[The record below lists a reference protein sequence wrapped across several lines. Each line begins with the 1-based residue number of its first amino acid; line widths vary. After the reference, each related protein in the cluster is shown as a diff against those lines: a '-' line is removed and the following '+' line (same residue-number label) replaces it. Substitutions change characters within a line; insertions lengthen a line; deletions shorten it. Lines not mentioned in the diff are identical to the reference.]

1 MRTVP
6 GGHCHGSARKYDQ
19 PKQCGTQSPTWPRI
33 AHTSRVIVS
42 IAVAVDALLQEW
54 DPRLKALVEG
64 DAARADDRMAAL
76 ATRVIDPA
84 VRAATTTYL
93 SHLTAA
99 DRADVSAMC
108 RDKLVALLRAVRRG
122 ERTVPVA
129 DLEEFARACAADV
142 CRDYLRRIRPTAAR
156 LANRIRLLS
165 ARGVGLVGWTTPTGR
180 HVIGLPAWTD
190 QVPLEPPFPWT
201 GRAKAWWGK
210 AHAATDGPA
219 LTPTV
224 IRLQEQTG
232 APLYVDAIAALLLE
246 ITSASETDAR
256 LDASPEGDEPDLA
269 VLDAGS
275 GPDHLSIAR
284 RYLDRVWKELLAMPL
299 HMRTALLLTL
309 RDQHGTA
316 LLPVFHCA
324 GVTPLRSVADALGM
338 KPDEAAAI
346 WAHLPW
352 DDRSVGRRLGL
363 TGIQVLNA
371 RTAARSRLLKCMA
384 VRDGR

>member
-1 MRTVP
+1 MGMRAFSNVV
-6 GGHCHGSARKYDQ
+6 S
-19 PKQCGTQSPTWPRI
+19 I
-33 AHTSRVIVS
+33 AHGSRVIVS
-42 IAVAVDALLQEW
+42 HAVAVDALSQEW
-54 DPRLKALVEG
+54 DPRLKGLVEG
-64 DAARADDRMAAL
+64 DAARADERMAAL
-76 ATRVIDPA
+76 AMRVIDPA

-99 DRADVSAMC
+99 DRADVSAMS
-108 RDKLVALLRAVRRG
+108 RDKLVSLVRAVRRG

-129 DLEEFARACAADV
+129 DLEDFARACAADV
-142 CRDYLRRIRPTAAR
+142 CRDYLRRTRPTAAR
-156 LANRIRLLS
+156 LANRIRML
-165 ARGVGLVGWTTPTGR
+165 ATRGVGLAGWTPAAGR

-190 QVPLEPPFPWT
+190 QIPLEPPYPWS

-210 AHAATDGPA
+210 AHAAADGPA
-219 LTPTV
+219 LTPTL
-224 IRLQEQTG
+224 IRIQEQTG
-232 APLYVDAIAALLLE
+232 APLYVDATAALLLE
-246 ITSASETDAR
+246 ITGASEGDAR

-275 GPDHLSIAR
+275 GPDHLAIAR
-284 RYLDRVWKELLAMPL
+284 RYLDKAWKELLAMPL
-299 HMRTALLLTL
+299 HMRTALLLSL
-309 RDQHGTA
+309 HDQHGSA

-352 DDRSVGRRLGL
+352 HDRSVGRRLGL

-371 RTAARSRLLKCMA
+371 RTAARSRLLKHMA
-384 VRDGR
+384 LRDGR

>member
-1 MRTVP
+1 M
-6 GGHCHGSARKYDQ
+6 
-19 PKQCGTQSPTWPRI
+19 
-33 AHTSRVIVS
+33 IVS
-42 IAVAVDALLQEW
+42 NAVAVDALLQEW
-54 DPRLKALVEG
+54 DPRLKALAEG

-76 ATRVIDPA
+76 AARVIDPA
-84 VRAATTTYL
+84 VRSATTTYL
-93 SHLTAA
+93 AHLAAA
-99 DRADVSAMC
+99 DRADVTAMC
-108 RDKLVALLRAVRRG
+108 RDRLVSLLRAVRKG

-129 DLEEFARACAADV
+129 DLEDFAKSCAADV
-142 CRDYLRRIRPTAAR
+142 CRDYLRRTRPTAAR

-165 ARGVGLVGWTTPTGR
+165 TRGVGLVGWTTATGR

-190 QVPLEPPFPWT
+190 QVPLEPPYPWT

-210 AHAATDGPA
+210 AHAAADGPA
-219 LTPTV
+219 LTPTL
-224 IRLQEQTG
+224 IRVQEQTG
-232 APLYVDAIAALLLE
+232 APLYVDAVATLLLE
-246 ITSASETDAR
+246 VTGGSDGDAR

-275 GPDHLSIAR
+275 GPDHLAIAR
-284 RYLDRVWKELLAMPL
+284 NYLDRAWKELLAMPV

-309 RDQHGTA
+309 HDQHGSA

-384 VRDGR
+384 LRDRR

>member
-1 MRTVP
+1 MRAFFT
-6 GGHCHGSARKYDQ
+6 A
-19 PKQCGTQSPTWPRI
+19 
-33 AHTSRVIVS
+33 VS
-42 IAVAVDALLQEW
+42 IAHGARVIISHVVAVDALLQEW
-54 DPRLKALVEG
+54 DPRLKALIDG
-64 DAARADDRMAAL
+64 DGVRADERIAAL
-76 ATRVIDPA
+76 TTRVVDPA
-84 VRAATTTYL
+84 VRVATTTYL

-108 RDKLVALLRAVRRG
+108 RDKLVSLLRAVRRG

-129 DLEEFARACAADV
+129 DLEEFSRASAADV
-142 CRDYLRRIRPTAAR
+142 CRDYLRRTRPAAAR
-156 LANRIRLLS
+156 VANRIRLLS
-165 ARGVGLVGWTTPTGR
+165 TRGVGIVGWTTAKGR

-201 GRAKAWWGK
+201 GRAKSWWGK
-210 AHAATDGPA
+210 AHAAADGPA
-219 LTPTV
+219 LTPTL
-224 IRLQEQTG
+224 IRVQEQTG
-232 APLYVDAIAALLLE
+232 APLYVDAVATLLLE
-246 ITSASETDAR
+246 ITGAADGDAR

-275 GPDHLSIAR
+275 GPDHLTIAR
-284 RYLDRVWKELLAMPL
+284 AYLDLAWKELLSMPL

-309 RDQHGTA
+309 RDQHGSA

-324 GVTPLRSVADALGM
+324 GVTPLRDVADALGM

-371 RTAARSRLLKCMA
+371 RTAARSRLLKCMSLRN
-384 VRDGR
+384 VR